1 MLQTGKVLLS
11 SWMRRGV
18 THGEDAQYLLSQ
30 LFDFSCTQSLP
41 TSCLQSLKFEP
52 FTQKHKIIEYK
63 IHIVAQRK
71 KCSYT
76 SPVTH
81 QERRLNFKS
90 YCSYWKKLKPALQH
104 FFSLHTTARSIFFFF
119 FFVSFEHNSNIF
131 ARWARMTKRSSI
143 SKPANPCFQRNPQ
156 GATSTAVSSRSAFL
170 F

>member
-90 YCSYWKKLKPALQH
+90 YCSYWKKLKPALEH
-104 FFSLHTTARSIFFFF
+104 FFFF
-119 FFVSFEHNSNIF
+119 FFPPHYCQEYFFFFFFLS
-131 ARWARMTKRSSI
+131 ALSI
-143 SKPANPCFQRNPQ
+143 ILTYLLD
-156 GATSTAVSSRSAFL
+156 GL
-170 F
+170 G